1 MSKHDYHTSTVSG
14 ARAWAERHA
23 EPDYDDRP
31 TDADC
36 LAEDAQ
42 DRIDAEREE
51 IVDAMTDLCSRL
63 ADINDVEESWEI
75 QAVIDKLYP
84 V

>member
-36 LAEDAQ
+36 LAEDEQ
-42 DRIDAEREE
+42 DRIDAERED
-51 IVDAMTDLCSRL
+51 ILNAIGDLCERL
-63 ADINDVEESWEI
+63 EDIGDDGAA
-75 QAVIDKLYP
+75 QAIEKAAELILS
-84 V
+84 